1 VTRSLSTQQ
10 AYLDELLRLD
20 FDGTKSWCYTGM
32 GVLSFDTK
40 MRDYLAGNDFT
51 YPVVSRIGETPKS
64 MQMHV
69 HDVVTLRDMLLSFEN
84 PAAAVR
90 LLSSPDVK
98 IVSLTITEF
107 GYRVPINEAD
117 RELVK
122 LALAGSIDGEH
133 NDEETRNSSKDA
145 TVFGI
150 LLAAFANRKRA
161 GLRPFTIMSCDN
173 LPHNGEVAKRR
184 VLGAASDLELDPA
197 TQQWL
202 EEEAKYPS
210 TMVDRITPAT
220 SKDDIESLKKEG
232 IDDEWPVM
240 CEPYKHWV
248 IEDDFVDNARPAW
261 EKVGALLVPDVRP
274 HELMKVRL
282 LNVGHSAMC
291 YAGALAGCEHVHE
304 AVTHKMIRPF
314 LKRLMR
320 EEISASLKA
329 DPSMEALV
337 SGLDEYAEL
346 VLSRFKNVAV
356 KDTLARIAMDG
367 SEKFRVQ
374 GRAVVMEGL
383 AADRTVRGFALYVA
397 AWAHFLRKAVMEG
410 DNVMDASAELVSAP
424 WADVAGVLKN
434 SSETVESVSSIQ
446 NAIPASLPAQRAE
459 DAEALQR
466 FLDIE
471 EVFGVLAQHEGWRQA
486 VVREFEDIHSSGV
499 EATLLGYIFGVG
511 HNSNGDL
518 EGQMGSG
525 ARLSERVSGTFILD
539 EVCAPDAAVPD
550 IADEAVA
557 FVSLY

>member
-1 VTRSLSTQQ
+1 MDFEGTKAWCTTGVGV
-10 AYLDELLRLD
+10 LD
-20 FDGTKSWCYTGM
+20 FD
-32 GVLSFDTK
+32 VK
-40 MRDYLAGNDFT
+40 MRDYLRANDFV
-51 YPVVSRIGETPKS
+51 YPVVSRLGETPEQ
-64 MQMHV
+64 MAMHV
-69 HDVVTLRDMLLSFEN
+69 HDVSTLRDMILSFEN

-90 LLSSPDVK
+90 LLASPSTK

-107 GYRVPINEAD
+107 GYRVPINEGD
-117 RELVK
+117 RALVRA
-122 LALAGSIDGEH
+122 ALEGATDAEGPEGDARVAEAAP
-133 NDEETRNSSKDA
+133 ETRGA

-150 LLAAFANRKRA
+150 VLAALAPRRRR

-184 VLGAASDLELDPA
+184 VLGAAADLDLCAE
-197 TQQWL
+197 TQRWL
-202 EEEAKYPS
+202 EEEARFPS

-220 SKDDIESLKKEG
+220 SPGDLASLKAAAG
-232 IDDEWPVM
+232 VDDAWPVM

-248 IEDDFVDNARPAW
+248 IEDDFVDGERPAW
-261 EKVGALLVPDVRP
+261 ERVGAVLVPDVRP

-291 YAGALAGCEHVHE
+291 YAGVLAGCEHVHE
-304 AVTHKMIRPF
+304 AVTHKLIRPF

-320 EEISASLKA
+320 EEIAASLRA

-337 SGLDEYAEL
+337 PGLDAYADL

-356 KDTLARIAMDG
+356 KDTLMRIAMDG

-383 AADRTVRGFALYVA
+383 AAERTVRGFALYVA
-397 AWAHFLRKAVMEG
+397 AWAHFLRKSIMQDVP
-410 DNVMDASAELVSAP
+410 VRDASAALVSAP
-424 WADVAGVLKN
+424 WAWARSADVAAATRRRSAVGAV
-434 SSETVESVSSIQ
+434 
-446 NAIPASLPAQRAE
+446 APAAAAVPAARAE
-459 DAEALQR
+459 DAASLQA

-486 VVREFEDIHSSGV
+486 VAREFEDIAESGL

-518 EGQMGSG
+518 AAADVASG

-539 EVCAPDAAVPD
+539 EVCAPESSVPD
-550 IADEAVA
+550 VVDEAVA

>member
-1 VTRSLSTQQ
+1 
-10 AYLDELLRLD
+10 
-20 FDGTKSWCYTGM
+20 
-32 GVLSFDTK
+32 
-40 MRDYLAGNDFT
+40 
-51 YPVVSRIGETPKS
+51 
-64 MQMHV
+64 
-69 HDVVTLRDMLLSFEN
+69 
-84 PAAAVR
+84 VR
-90 LLSSPDVK
+90 LLASPSTK

-107 GYRVPINEAD
+107 GYRVPINEGD
-117 RELVK
+117 RALVR
-122 LALAGSIDGEH
+122 AAIEGATDAEGPEG
-133 NDEETRNSSKDA
+133 DARVAEAAPETRGA

-150 LLAAFANRKRA
+150 VLAALASRRRR

-184 VLGAASDLELDPA
+184 VLGAAADLDLCAE
-197 TQQWL
+197 TQRWL
-202 EEEAKYPS
+202 EEEARFPS

-220 SKDDIESLKKEG
+220 SPGDLASLKAAAG
-232 IDDEWPVM
+232 VDDAWPVM

-248 IEDDFVDNARPAW
+248 IEDDFVDGERPAW
-261 EKVGALLVPDVRP
+261 ERVGAVLVPDVRP

-304 AVTHKMIRPF
+304 AVTHKLIRPF

-320 EEISASLKA
+320 EEIAASLRA

-337 SGLDEYAEL
+337 PGLDAYADL

-356 KDTLARIAMDG
+356 KDTLTRIAMDG

-383 AADRTVRGFALYVA
+383 AAERTVRGFALYVA
-397 AWAHFLRKAVMEG
+397 AWAHFLRKSIMQDVP
-410 DNVMDASAELVSAP
+410 VRDASAALVSAP
-424 WADVAGVLKN
+424 WAWARSADKNVAAADV
-434 SSETVESVSSIQ
+434 
-446 NAIPASLPAQRAE
+446 PAEGAVGAVAPAAAAVPAARAE
-459 DAEALQR
+459 DAASLQA

-486 VVREFEDIHSSGV
+486 VAREFEDIAESGL

-518 EGQMGSG
+518 AAADVSSG

-539 EVCAPDAAVPD
+539 EVCAPESAVPD
-550 IADEAVA
+550 VVDEAVA